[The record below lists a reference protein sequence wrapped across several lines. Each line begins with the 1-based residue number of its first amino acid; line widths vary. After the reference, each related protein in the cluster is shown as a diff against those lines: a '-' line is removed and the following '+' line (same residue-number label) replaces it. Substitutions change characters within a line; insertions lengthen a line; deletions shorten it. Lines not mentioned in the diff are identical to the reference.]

1 MPLEEVNLNSRGF
14 TEVPPHKRQGQP
26 PKLLKDC
33 QLRGLKPVIRKENSY
48 IKWKIEEVI
57 L

>member
-1 MPLEEVNLNSRGF
+1 MPLEEVNPNSRGF
-14 TEVPPHKRQGQP
+14 TEVPLYKRRGRP

-33 QLRGLKPVIRKENSY
+33 RLRGLKPVIRKENSY
-48 IKWKIEEVI
+48 TKWKIKEVI